1 MNSVLSFLKNKKT
14 EAERDNIAFAEK
26 IKELSVNSNI
36 TMAKAIEKLSS
47 FQLLQFNEVLD
58 MIGKSISNAKNEYA
72 IKLEDNSILL
82 NKSGRLI
89 GLTNKDS
96 SLWLNGLYNKNTAQ
110 IIEVEF
116 NNEFTEM
123 KEVNPNELPSSKTE
137 NKPQRLKL

>member
-1 MNSVLSFLKNKKT
+1 MSSVLSFLKNKKT
-14 EAERDNIAFAEK
+14 EAERDNISFAEK

-47 FQLLQFNEVLD
+47 FQLLQVNEVLD
-58 MIGKSISNAKNEYA
+58 MIGKSISNAKNESA

-89 GLTNKDS
+89 GLAHKDS
-96 SLWLNGLYNKNTAQ
+96 SLWLDGLYNKNTAQ

-116 NNEFTEM
+116 NNDFTEM
-123 KEVNPNELPSSKTE
+123 KEVNPNESPSSKTE
-137 NKPQRLKL
+137 NKPQRLTL

>member
-1 MNSVLSFLKNKKT
+1 MSSVLSFLKNKNT
-14 EAERDNIAFAEK
+14 EEEKDNISFAEK
-26 IKELSVNSNI
+26 IKEISVNSNI

-58 MIGKSISNAKNEYA
+58 MIGKSISNAKNESA

-89 GLTNKDS
+89 GLAHKDS
-96 SLWLNGLYNKNTAQ
+96 SLWLDGLYNKNTAQ
-110 IIEVEF
+110 IIEVEL
-116 NNEFTEM
+116 NNDFTKM
-123 KEVNPNELPSSKTE
+123 KEVNTNELLSSKTE

>member
-1 MNSVLSFLKNKKT
+1 MSSVLSFLKNKKT
-14 EAERDNIAFAEK
+14 EAERDNISFAEK

-47 FQLLQFNEVLD
+47 FQLLQVNEVLD
-58 MIGKSISNAKNEYA
+58 MIGKSISNAKNESA

-89 GLTNKDS
+89 GLAHKDS
-96 SLWLNGLYNKNTAQ
+96 SLWLDGLYNKNTAQ

-116 NNEFTEM
+116 NNDFTEM